1 MLSTFTTND
10 DIGLLCLFCQPL
22 CTSTCV
28 MSQWWDE
35 TNGTMSFVTNS
46 YFCEKFIL
54 ELVEVGAVRCVRY
67 WYFDI
72 HRSAIYPGDDSHVKV
87 RCFKHRETFFEGV
100 HQGSNYLFYYFEA
113 AGKCSADPVH
123 KRGEYESKREP
134 KKSTQAGDQVN
145 NSCLLELSEL
155 WVTDCVQ
162 NVKNMNQDITCWAEG
177 GKTQYIP
184 SGTAMIYLIIGR

>member
-1 MLSTFTTND
+1 MLSTFTTKD
-10 DIGLLCLFCQPL
+10 DIGLLCLFCRPL

-54 ELVEVGAVRCVRY
+54 ELVELGAVRCVRY

-87 RCFKHRETFFEGV
+87 RCFKHRESFFEGV
-100 HQGSNYLFYYFEA
+100 FQGSNCLFCYFEA
-113 AGKCSADPVH
+113 AGKCVGDPVH

-145 NSCLLELSEL
+145 NSCLLELSKL
-155 WVTDCVQ
+155 WVRDCVQ
-162 NVKNMNQDITCWAEG
+162 NVKNMKQDITCWEG
-177 GKTQYIP
+177 GCKTQYIP
-184 SGTAMIYLIIGR
+184 PMIYLIIGR